1 METVQVPKAATSA
14 KSLTTAKA
22 QVSAKHPVTK
32 SAAITK
38 AAIKTAP
45 IKSVKEIKSVA
56 PFSNGDFVVYPAHG
70 VGKVTSIETQLIG
83 GQKVELFVISFER
96 DRMTL
101 RVPVRKVENSGL
113 RKLST
118 RKVMEAAL
126 TTLKGRARVKRAMWS
141 RRAQEYEAKINS
153 GDPVSIAEVVRD
165 LHRGASQPEQSYSER
180 QIYEQALERLAHE
193 VAAVEKIKPEAATAK
208 LEKLLNA
215 A

>member
-1 METVQVPKAATSA
+1 MMWSEKPSMPK
-14 KSLTTAKA
+14 TAKN
-22 QVSAKHPVTK
+22 AKDAKNNV
-32 SAAITK
+32 
-38 AAIKTAP
+38 
-45 IKSVKEIKSVA
+45 
-56 PFSNGDFVVYPAHG
+56 PFSAGDFVVYPAHG
-70 VGKVTSIETQLIG
+70 VGKVTSIESQTIV

-101 RVPVRKVENSGL
+101 RVPIGKVENSGL

-118 RKVMEAAL
+118 RKVMEAAM

-165 LHRGASQPEQSYSER
+165 LHRGESQPEQSYSER
-180 QIYEQALERLAHE
+180 QIYEQALERLAYE
-193 VAAVEKIKPEAATAK
+193 VAAVEKIKPEEATAK
-208 LEKLLNA
+208 LERLLSA